1 MMELE
6 MERQSSAETA
16 ISELNQEFAQQFP
29 MQILIAEDNALNQKL
44 IQKMLRRLGY
54 EPVIVED
61 GSEALEA
68 VKSSCFNLL
77 LMDLQMPKIDGI
89 EATRLIIEQIPE
101 EDRPVIIALTAVVS
115 NDVKQ
120 SCMDIGMKGFISKP
134 ISMKKLAET
143 LKQYY

>member
-29 MQILIAEDNALNQKL
+29 MQILIAEDNVLNQKL

-101 EDRPVIIALTAVVS
+101 EDRPVIIAL
-115 NDVKQ
+115 
-120 SCMDIGMKGFISKP
+120 
-134 ISMKKLAET
+134 
-143 LKQYY
+143 

>member
-1 MMELE
+1 
-6 MERQSSAETA
+6 
-16 ISELNQEFAQQFP
+16 
-29 MQILIAEDNALNQKL
+29 
-44 IQKMLRRLGY
+44 
-54 EPVIVED
+54 
-61 GSEALEA
+61 EALEA

-115 NDVKQ
+115 NDVRQ